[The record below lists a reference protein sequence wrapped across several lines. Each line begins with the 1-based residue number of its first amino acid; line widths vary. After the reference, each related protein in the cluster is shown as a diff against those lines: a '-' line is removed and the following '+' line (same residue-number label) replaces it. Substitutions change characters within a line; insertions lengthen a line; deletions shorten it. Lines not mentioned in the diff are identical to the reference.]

1 MDAATIAHLGAPRR
15 LEFTQLPLRSRA
27 DWMYWTADL
36 YDSAQRVQIRPDST
50 HKSYS
55 LLFNISMCL
64 SAREVG
70 KFLLSNE
77 FSGLAFFW
85 KNTAVIGNRS
95 YSVALYLLLLGLA
108 VVDAISNVLFMPFM
122 AKFHPSYLNAY
133 FVGMGFSSLIPS
145 ILAII
150 QGTSTYKCEG
160 GVPHYSQPLFS
171 TAVFFGIIFVSNCIS
186 AVAFI
191 LLYRLADKKEPTEE
205 PPESDGETRH
215 NTAEVSSSTER
226 MLSPSPEPLPKSY
239 FALVLF
245 TVTLINAQMNGIIPS
260 ISSYAALPYSQNTYH
275 YSITLSNIM
284 MPAASFLSFFLIF
297 KKISILMVL
306 SAMSTCATAFLVY
319 LAALSPSLIFDSRSV
334 GSALSITASLLAA
347 GLHSYLRVSFASRLR
362 DCDNSESRLL
372 WCGLFTQIGSFIG
385 SMIMLPLVDIAHV
398 FESAPPC
405 Q

>member
-27 DWMYWTADL
+27 
-36 YDSAQRVQIRPDST
+36 
-50 HKSYS
+50 
-55 LLFNISMCL
+55 
-64 SAREVG
+64 
-70 KFLLSNE
+70 
-77 FSGLAFFW
+77 
-85 KNTAVIGNRS
+85 
-95 YSVALYLLLLGLA
+95 
-108 VVDAISNVLFMPFM
+108 
-122 AKFHPSYLNAY
+122 
-133 FVGMGFSSLIPS
+133 GMGFSSLIPS

-260 ISSYAALPYSQNTYH
+260 ISSYAALPYSQ
-275 YSITLSNIM
+275 
-284 MPAASFLSFFLIF
+284 
-297 KKISILMVL
+297 
-306 SAMSTCATAFLVY
+306 
-319 LAALSPSLIFDSRSV
+319 
-334 GSALSITASLLAA
+334 ITASLLAA